1 MYGGTIL
8 LGHCPGECTVMDV
21 QTIIEVCMLHH
32 NCCANIIIDNR
43 LIWVGLMDIGELHKI
58 ECHALPGSGLVVRTV
73 SVAHC

>member
-8 LGHCPGECTVMDV
+8 LGHCPGECTVMDA

-43 LIWVGLMDIGELHKI
+43 LILGG
-58 ECHALPGSGLVVRTV
+58 ANGY
-73 SVAHC
+73 